1 MQARLWANNYTVVD
15 DMYRSNIGVA
25 PMRPAV
31 LIRSLS
37 WSHNSSVHWD
47 SERLGPEVEVY
58 AIGVTAADIDELNV
72 IASPLPDHMI
82 LLPSYDSFELLS
94 RSLYQG

>member
-1 MQARLWANNYTVVD
+1 MSAWLWAIHTVVVD
-15 DMYRSNIGVA
+15 IRSNIGVA

-31 LIRSLS
+31 QIRSLT

-58 AIGVTAADIDELNV
+58 AVGVAAADIDELNIV
-72 IASPLPDHMI
+72 ASPLPDHVI
-82 LLPSYDSFELLS
+82 NLPSYDTFELLS
-94 RSLYQG
+94 RSLHQG

>member
-1 MQARLWANNYTVVD
+1 MGLYSFVD
-15 DMYRSNIGVA
+15 GIVYRSNVGVA

-31 LIRSLS
+31 QIRSLS

-58 AIGVTAADIDELNV
+58 AIGVTAADIEELTV
-72 IASPLPDHMI
+72 VASPLPDHVI
-82 LLPSYDSFELLS
+82 YLPSYESFELLS
-94 RSLYQG
+94 RSLHQG